1 MKLINSVKGSRYKKI
16 DTIFISDYKWEFLA
30 DKYRITINSEEWA
43 GFETDF
49 IGDDDY
55 TRVLYGDV
63 NGHSCLDILQDAF
76 NYKEIERLL
85 KYGEVILYTNED
97 KDFHIL
103 VKNDY

>member
-1 MKLINSVKGSRYKKI
+1 MKLINSVKESRYKKI

-30 DKYRITINSEEWA
+30 DKYRIIADEEEWA
-43 GFETDF
+43 ELEADF
-49 IGDDDY
+49 MSEEDTSVVY
-55 TRVLYGDV
+55 ADV

-85 KYGEVILYTNED
+85 KYRNFILYTNED

-103 VKNDY
+103 VKSDY

>member
-1 MKLINSVKGSRYKKI
+1 MKLINSVNETKYKTI

-30 DKYRITINSEEWA
+30 DKYRIIADDEEWA
-43 GFETDF
+43 DFETDF

-63 NGHSCLDILQDAF
+63 NGHICLNILQDAF

-85 KYGEVILYTNED
+85 KYGNFILYTNED